1 MRIAVFGLGY
11 VGAVCSACLAHAGHE
26 VIGIDIAAEKVA
38 SINAGRSPIV
48 ERGLAEMIADVVA
61 AGSLRASTDG
71 RAAVAESELSF
82 ICVGT
87 PSGED
92 GAPNLAHV
100 RSVCAEIGCG
110 LAANAGYHVVVMRST
125 VLPGTARKLVVPLL
139 EASSGKRAGRD
150 FGVVSN
156 PEFLRESSAIEDFRH
171 PPKTVIGE
179 FDARSADLLAELYAG
194 LDAPLVRIP
203 LEAAEMVK
211 FTDNAW
217 HAAKVA
223 FANEIGNICKAFG
236 IDGHTVMEAF
246 CEDRTLN
253 ISPAYLR
260 PGFAF
265 GGSCLPK
272 DVRALCHAASSLV
285 LPTPLLGALL
295 PSNEAQIAHAVD
307 LVRARPGRRVSLL
320 GLSFKAGTDDLR
332 ESPLV
337 ELARRLDEAGYDVRI
352 FDSNVVIERL
362 TGANRE
368 QVLGQLPRLPTMLL
382 AKLDDALAHGD
393 VLVVGNGA
401 AEFGEVP
408 ARLRP
413 GQSLIDLVRVSPATS
428 AGAYEGICW

>member
-11 VGAVCSACLAHAGHE
+11 VGAVCSACLAHSGHE
-26 VIGIDIAAEKVA
+26 VVGVDVAADKVA
-38 SINAGRSPIV
+38 LINDGCSPIV
-48 ERGLAEMIADVVA
+48 ERDLPEMIAETVA
-61 AGSLRASTDG
+61 SGRLRASTDA
-71 RAAVAESELSF
+71 RAAVAASEISF

-87 PSGED
+87 PSGDD
-92 GAPNLAHV
+92 GQPNLAHV
-100 RSVCAEIGCG
+100 RSVCADIGRG
-110 LAANAGYHVVVMRST
+110 LAASTAYHVVVMRST
-125 VLPGTARKLVVPLL
+125 VLPGTVRKLVIPLL
-139 EASSGKRAGRD
+139 EEASGKVAGRD
-150 FGVVSN
+150 FGVASN
-156 PEFLRESSAIEDFRH
+156 PEFLRESSAIHDYHH

-179 FDARSADLLAELYAG
+179 FDARAAETLAALYGA

-223 FANEIGNICKAFG
+223 FANEIGNICKAVG
-236 IDGHTVMEAF
+236 VDGHTVMDVF
-246 CEDRTLN
+246 CQDRKLN

-272 DVRALCHAASSLV
+272 DLRALCHAAAGLA

-295 PSNEAQIAHAVD
+295 PSNEAQITHAFE

-337 ELARRLDEAGYDVRI
+337 ELARRLDGAGYDVRI
-352 FDSNVVIERL
+352 YDRNVVTERL

-368 QVLGQLPRLPTMLL
+368 YVLARLPALATMLV
-382 AKLDDALAHGD
+382 AELDAALAHGE
-393 VLVVGNGA
+393 VLVIGNSA
-401 AEFGEVP
+401 AEFAGLP
-408 ARLRP
+408 ARLQP
-413 GQSLIDLVRVSPATS
+413 GQSLVDLVRVSPATS
-428 AGAYEGICW
+428 GGAYEGICW